1 MDYVFEEAEETF
13 SGTTS
18 EGDKLYPA
26 YIIHTS
32 PLSFYFDSTKPL
44 TSNGRTRCLMLSLAQ
59 LNDDV
64 YLESI
69 RSADIGV
76 EISSAPSCSLAY
88 PFFMGVEDIIRYG
101 RSDTAVVFG
110 GRANLVTSFLGRDH
124 VIENAVDSKVAQA
137 AHRHFGID
145 VIPYENRRLHDEGVE
160 GSENPFPFS
169 SIRAFAEF
177 VPFFKESGILGPLNA
192 ASEIPWSDYVFTC
205 HTVIF
210 DDNIVI
216 KECLHIS
223 KSDLDLELTVE
234 LPPFMSSSN
243 HLRYNVD
250 DKSLSLSVAVSNVM
264 QADLFY
270 MSDPDTNTLMFR
282 SAIEYEETLHFAFAF
297 NGTLL
302 LTGDTQI
309 VEGGFLWTM

>member
-1 MDYVFEEAEETF
+1 M
-13 SGTTS
+13 
-18 EGDKLYPA
+18 
-26 YIIHTS
+26 
-32 PLSFYFDSTKPL
+32 
-44 TSNGRTRCLMLSLAQ
+44 
-59 LNDDV
+59 
-64 YLESI
+64 
-69 RSADIGV
+69 
-76 EISSAPSCSLAY
+76 
-88 PFFMGVEDIIRYG
+88 
-101 RSDTAVVFG
+101 
-110 GRANLVTSFLGRDH
+110 
-124 VIENAVDSKVAQA
+124 AQA

-145 VIPYENRRLHDEGVE
+145 VIPYKNRRLHDEGVE
-160 GSENPFPFS
+160 GENPFPFHRS
-169 SIRAFAEF
+169 EF
-177 VPFFKESGILGPLNA
+177 LQNLCLFKESGIPGPLNA
-192 ASEIPWSDYVFTC
+192 ASEIPWSDCVFTC
-205 HTVIF
+205 YTVIF

-243 HLRYNVD
+243 HLRYND